1 MTDWRFADWRTLICF
16 SKLQAYQFL
25 NQKKKKRSG
34 RAMTENWSLVCRPLT
49 IFFKEQNGHQFNHVT
64 AFLPKVGGK
73 AGSKALVGGLLSKL
87 KAGALAE
94 SRGEENP
101 GMVKMSLPPVEAAN
115 KVSTEVGKPASLALG
130 VTEGEAAPDWSAWE
144 AS

>member
-1 MTDWRFADWRTLICF
+1 MFKTRGEGDQRRFGIV
-16 SKLQAYQFL
+16 
-25 NQKKKKRSG
+25 G
-34 RAMTENWSLVCRPLT
+34 RP
-49 IFFKEQNGHQFNHVT
+49 
-64 AFLPKVGGK
+64 LPKVGGK

-101 GMVKMSLPPVEAAN
+101 GMVKMSLPAVEAAN